1 MYRRRSWR
9 FALLKEHRKTNSTE
23 ARAIQAL
30 AQQRDDSAPALSGYV
45 TVYPPTCR
53 QVTKA
58 SVEPEEVV
66 HGPGFLRYF
75 ENYLIQ
81 NLKIYEEFSSIGR
94 TLALAQECTNCY
106 SSNLE
111 YAEDTA

>member
-9 FALLKEHRKTNSTE
+9 FAQLKEHRKTNSTE
-23 ARAIQAL
+23 AKAIQAL

-45 TVYPPTCR
+45 TAYPPTYR

-58 SVEPEEVV
+58 RVEPEEVV
-66 HGPGFLRYF
+66 HGAGFLRYF

-81 NLKIYEEFSSIGR
+81 KSEIAYRILVYRQNIGLGAR
-94 TLALAQECTNCY
+94 VHK
-106 SSNLE
+106 
-111 YAEDTA
+111 